1 MSPTPSGSPTPDQR
15 AVSSIVAV
23 VLLLGLTVAIA
34 GSVSA
39 LALGYADEM
48 TAPTP
53 TVAHSSGEYE
63 TYSTGG
69 GRYTEQV
76 VRVTHLGGETLRVR
90 DLEIVLDASDAC
102 GKTGRLVNLPADGD
116 DLRPTDEFVRGT
128 DIFDNSY
135 DAVEGP
141 IGTGDVDDDGEWTAG
156 ETAQFRVSTGECSLD
171 GGDSLVVRVVHAP
184 TNGVVIEERIRVS

>member
-1 MSPTPSGSPTPDQR
+1 MSPTPPDPSTPDQR
-15 AVSSIVAV
+15 AVSSVVAV

-39 LALGYADEM
+39 FALGYADDV
-48 TAPTP
+48 TASVP

-63 TYSTGG
+63 TYRTGG
-69 GRYTEQV
+69 GRYTAQV
-76 VRVTHLGGETLRVR
+76 VRVAHLGGETLRVR
-90 DLEIVLDASDAC
+90 ELEIVLDASDAC
-102 GKTGRLVNLPADGD
+102 GKIGRLVNLPADGD
-116 DLRPTDEFVRGT
+116 DLRPTTEYVRGA

-156 ETAQFRVSTGECSLD
+156 ETAQFRVSTSECSLD
-171 GGDSLVVRVVHAP
+171 SGDRLVVRVVHAP
-184 TNGVVIEERIRVS
+184 TNSIVIEERIRAT